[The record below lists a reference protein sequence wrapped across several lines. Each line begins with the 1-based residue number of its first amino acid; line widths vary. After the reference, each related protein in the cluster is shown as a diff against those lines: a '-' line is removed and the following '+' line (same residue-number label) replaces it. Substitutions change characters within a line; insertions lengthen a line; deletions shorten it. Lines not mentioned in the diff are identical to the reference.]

1 MAKRAKQEDKIKTRV
16 TFPKFKTLGEQTAF
30 QIGLA
35 LSFNTMMRILH
46 DTNNSMLMKGEEI
59 LKDMGMEGID
69 VLEKLRGGDA
79 E

>member
-1 MAKRAKQEDKIKTRV
+1 MAKRAKQEDKTKTSV
-16 TFPKFKTLGEQTAF
+16 TFPKFKTLSEQIAF

-35 LSFNTMMRILH
+35 ISFNTIMRILN

-59 LKDMGMEGID
+59 LKDMGMEGMD

>member
-1 MAKRAKQEDKIKTRV
+1 MAKRAKQEDKTKTSV
-16 TFPKFKTLGEQTAF
+16 TFPKFKTLSEQIAF

-35 LSFNTMMRILH
+35 IASHTILRIVN
-46 DTNNSMLMKGEEI
+46 DANDKMLMEGEEI
-59 LKDMGMEGID
+59 LKDMGMEGMD